1 MAHNVLGTTLTVLH
15 ARSEAGISKR
25 MVRETRGML

>member
-1 MAHNVLGTTLTVLH
+1 MAYNVVGTTLTVLH

-25 MVRETRGML
+25 MVRGTRGML